1 MFGKHTINYNSSK
14 KVFWVKLDS
23 GEKYE
28 KKTVE
33 ELSKELT
40 QLGVKWK
47 LSRAAKQQVAAFRI
61 ENSS

>member
-1 MFGKHTINYNSSK
+1 MFGKHTIHYNSSK

-33 ELSKELT
+33 ELSKELS

-47 LSRAAKQQVAAFRI
+47 LSGAAKRQVKAFKVK
-61 ENSS
+61 